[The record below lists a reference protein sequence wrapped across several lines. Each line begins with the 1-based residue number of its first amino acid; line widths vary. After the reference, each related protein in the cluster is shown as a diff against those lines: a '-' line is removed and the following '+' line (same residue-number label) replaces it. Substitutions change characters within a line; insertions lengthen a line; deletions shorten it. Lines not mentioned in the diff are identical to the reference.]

1 MDRLSALETFICVF
15 ETGSFSAASRRLGIG
30 QPAVSKAIMQLEN
43 QLATPLLLRSTR
55 GLTPTEAGQNF
66 YEQISPALKVLRDAQ
81 EHVVSGSAAL
91 SGRLRI
97 CAPVTFARLHIM
109 PRLHEFMAEHPQLNI
124 DVILDD
130 RPIDLIAEGI
140 DVALRLGE
148 MKDSSLIAQ
157 RLASC
162 SMRLLATPD
171 YFARHGVP
179 DSPDVLAAH
188 PAVIYLQGERTD
200 RWIFSRNG
208 TQTTIFPNG
217 RIRVSAA
224 EGVRAAVLSGVGLIV
239 ASEWMFAPELESGQV
254 VTALDSWSLGKM
266 DLWAVYPGGR
276 MTSARARVFTDFVQ
290 HLFS

>member
-30 QPAVSKAIMQLEN
+30 QPAVSKAIMQLEQ
-43 QLATPLLLRSTR
+43 QLATPLLIRSTR
-55 GLTPTEAGQNF
+55 GLTPTEAGQHF
-66 YEQISPALKVLRDAQ
+66 YEQIAPALTMLGEAQ
-81 EHVVSGSAAL
+81 DHVVSGNAAL

-109 PRLHEFMAEHPQLNI
+109 PRLHEFMAEHPQLNV

-162 SMRLLATPD
+162 TMRLLATPD
-171 YFARHGVP
+171 YFSAHGIPV
-179 DSPDVLAAH
+179 SPDALSAY

-200 RWIFSRNG
+200 RWIFSQDG
-208 TQTTIFPNG
+208 TQTTVFPYG

-224 EGVRAAVLSGVGLIV
+224 EGVRATVLSGAGLAV

-254 VTALDSWSLGKM
+254 ITVLDSWSLGKM

-276 MTSARARVFTDFVQ
+276 MTSSRVRTFTNFVQ
-290 HLFS
+290 RLFF

>member
-43 QLATPLLLRSTR
+43 QLAAPLLLRSTR
-55 GLTPTEAGQNF
+55 GLTPTEAGQHF
-66 YEQISPALKVLRDAQ
+66 YEQIVPALKMLGDAQ
-81 EHVVSGSAAL
+81 DNVVSGNTAL

-109 PRLHEFMAEHPQLNI
+109 PRLHEFIAEHPQLNV

-140 DVALRLGE
+140 DVALRLGQ
-148 MKDSSLIAQ
+148 MKDSGLIAQ

-162 SMRLLATPD
+162 TMRLLATPD
-171 YFARHGVP
+171 YFSVHGMP
-179 DSPDVLAAH
+179 ASPAALAAH
-188 PAVIYLQGERTD
+188 SAIIYLQGEKTD
-200 RWIFSRNG
+200 RWIFSQG
-208 TQTTIFPNG
+208 ETQTTVFPDG
-217 RIRVSAA
+217 RIRVTAA
-224 EGVRAAVLSGVGLIV
+224 EGVRATVLSGAGLAV
-239 ASEWMFAPELESGQV
+239 ASEWMFAPELENGQV
-254 VTALDSWSLGKM
+254 ITALDSWSLGKM

-276 MTSARARVFTDFVQ
+276 MTSVRARIFTGFVQ
-290 HLFS
+290 RLFS

>member
-30 QPAVSKAIMQLEN
+30 QPAVSKAIMQLEK
-43 QLATPLLLRSTR
+43 QLATTLLIRSTR
-55 GLTPTEAGQNF
+55 GLTPTEAGQHF
-66 YEQISPALKVLRDAQ
+66 YEQVSPALTMLGEAQ
-81 EHVVSGSAAL
+81 ERVVSGNAAL

-109 PRLHEFMAEHPQLNI
+109 PRLHEFMAEHPQLNV

-162 SMRLLATPD
+162 TMHLLATPN
-171 YFARHGVP
+171 YFSVHGIP
-179 DSPDVLAAH
+179 ASPHILAAY
-188 PAVIYLQGERTD
+188 PSVIYLQGEKTD
-200 RWIFSRNG
+200 RWIFSQDG
-208 TQTTIFPNG
+208 TQTTVFPNG

-224 EGVRAAVLSGVGLIV
+224 EGVRAAVLSGAGVTV

-254 VTALDSWSLGKM
+254 ITALDAWTLGKM

-276 MTSARARVFTDFVQ
+276 MTSARARIFTGFVQ
-290 HLFS
+290 RLFS